1 MSNTQREK
9 IVFAEAEC
17 EVLKIKLGLRGPSG
31 SGKTMGAIKLAY
43 GLCKDYKKIF
53 VVDTELSAGMVKR
66 YTGPFMKT
74 DLCAPYHPQKFL
86 NCFEKA
92 VELGAEVVI
101 FDSISHLWSGAGG
114 FLDINSELAKAKF
127 NNNTFAAWNHTTN
140 LYYKPFVDR
149 VIMQN
154 DVHVI
159 FTMRTKT
166 DYAISTDEKNKT
178 SVKKIGT
185 KEDMR
190 DGFEYELSLC
200 FNLDEENIAYASKDR
215 LNIFKSRFFV
225 INETH
230 GTEIADWLNSNP
242 SPPPPPPPQPVEK
255 IAEPEPIAPA
265 AEPKTEPIAPAAE
278 PKTEP
283 IAPAAEPK
291 TSAAVETSTNLT
303 HNDVR
308 KKESYLLY
316 INYYLPFLSSLSIKL
331 LDRTNQVIK
340 EGDFEKIKKAY
351 QFLRERED
359 DLNKIVEKQAN
370 KWLERVMVKQSLAE
384 KILVRN
390 EMPDAIRQS
399 KVIQSYFAA
408 LIPPGEK

>member
-154 DVHVI
+154 QVHVI

-166 DYAISTDEKNKT
+166 DYAISTDDKNKT
-178 SVKKIGT
+178 SVKKVGT

-200 FNLDEENIAYASKDR
+200 FNLDEDNIAYASKDR
-215 LNIFKSRFFV
+215 LNIFKGRFFV

-230 GTEIADWLNSNP
+230 GAEIADWLNSNP
-242 SPPPPPPPQPVEK
+242 APPPKQPVEK
-255 IAEPEPIAPA
+255 NTEPEPEPTTHD
-265 AEPKTEPIAPAAE
+265 AEPQTP
-278 PKTEP
+278 
-283 IAPAAEPK
+283 
-291 TSAAVETSTNLT
+291 AAVETSTNLT

-331 LDRTNQVIK
+331 LDRTNEVIK

-359 DLNKIVEKQAN
+359 DLNKIVEKHAN
-370 KWLERVMVKQSLAE
+370 KWLEKVMVKQSLAE

>member
-1 MSNTQREK
+1 MNMNEKDK
-9 IVFAEAEC
+9 IVFSEAEC
-17 EVLKIKLGLRGPSG
+17 EILKIKMGLRGPSG
-31 SGKTMGAIKLAY
+31 SGKTFGAIKLAY

-74 DLCAPYHPQKFL
+74 DITAPYHPQKFL
-86 NCFEKA
+86 ACFEKA
-92 VELGAEVVI
+92 REMGAEVII

-114 FLDINSELAKAKF
+114 FLDINTEIAKAKF

-140 LYYKPFVDR
+140 LYYKPFIDR

-154 DVHVI
+154 DVHII

-166 DYAISTDEKNKT
+166 DYAISTDDKNKT

-200 FNLDEENIAYASKDR
+200 FNLDEENIAFASKDR
-215 LNIFKSRFFV
+215 LNIFKGRFFM

-230 GTEIADWLNSNP
+230 GAEIADWLNSNP
-242 SPPPPPPPQPVEK
+242 SPPPPPQQAVEK
-255 IAEPEPIAPA
+255 IAEPEPTTPE
-265 AEPKTEPIAPAAE
+265 AEPKTP
-278 PKTEP
+278 
-283 IAPAAEPK
+283 
-291 TSAAVETSTNLT
+291 AAVETSTNLT

-351 QFLRERED
+351 QFLRSKED
-359 DLNKIVEKQAN
+359 DLNKIVEKHAN
-370 KWLERVMVKQSLAE
+370 KWLEKVMVKQSLAE

-399 KVIQSYFAA
+399 KIIQSYFAA
-408 LIPPGEK
+408 LIPNGEK

>member
-1 MSNTQREK
+1 MNEKDK

-31 SGKTMGAIKLAY
+31 SGKTFGAIKLAY

-92 VELGAEVVI
+92 VELGADVII

-127 NNNTFAAWNHTTN
+127 NNNTFAAWSHTTN
-140 LYYKPFVDR
+140 LYYKPFIDK

-154 DVHVI
+154 DVHII

-166 DYAISTDEKNKT
+166 DYAISTDDKNKT

-215 LNIFKSRFFV
+215 LNIFKGRFFM

-230 GTEIADWLNSNP
+230 GAEIADWLNSNP
-242 SPPPPPPPQPVEK
+242 SPPPPPPQQPVEK
-255 IAEPEPIAPA
+255 IAEPEPSTPVVSEPTTPE
-265 AEPKTEPIAPAAE
+265 AEPQTP
-278 PKTEP
+278 
-283 IAPAAEPK
+283 
-291 TSAAVETSTNLT
+291 AAVETSTNLT

-331 LDRTNQVIK
+331 LDRTNEVLR
-340 EGDFEKIKKAY
+340 EGNLEKIEQAY
-351 QFLRERED
+351 RFLRTKED
-359 DLNKIVEKQAN
+359 DLNKIVEKHAN

-399 KVIQSYFAA
+399 KIIQSYFAVWNQS
-408 LIPPGEK
+408 GEK